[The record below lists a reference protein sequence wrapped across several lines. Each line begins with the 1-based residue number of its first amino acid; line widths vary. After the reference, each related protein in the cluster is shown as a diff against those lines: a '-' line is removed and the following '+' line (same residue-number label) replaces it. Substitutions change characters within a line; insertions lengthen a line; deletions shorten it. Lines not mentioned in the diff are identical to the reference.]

1 MERRINKKLE
11 GYVTS
16 FKDSI
21 RNKISELFSVDS
33 SVGEANNAYPS
44 DLDDKIKIND
54 LLEHVYDYERLVLS
68 KDDLNKRKRIK
79 NSIPINNRCNAKR
92 ANGEQ
97 CTRRRKDDCEFCGT
111 HVKGTPHGYI
121 QLNSKGE
128 ELSEKKIEV
137 VAEEVLGIVYYIDNL
152 NNVYKTED
160 ILEGK
165 TNPEVIAKCVRNNN
179 TVSIPELGLI

>member
-11 GYVTS
+11 VYVTS
-16 FKDSI
+16 FKDSL
-21 RNKISELFSVDS
+21 RNKISEL
-33 SVGEANNAYPS
+33 
-44 DLDDKIKIND
+44 DLNDKTKVND
-54 LLEHVYDYERLVLS
+54 LLEHIYDYERLTLS
-68 KDDLNKRKRIK
+68 KDDLIKRKRIK

-97 CTRRRKDDCEFCGT
+97 CTRRRKDECEFCGT
-111 HVKGTPHGYI
+111 HVKGTPHGFI
-121 QLNSKGE
+121 QLNSEGE

-137 VAEEVLGIVYYIDNL
+137 IAEEIFGIVYYIDNL

-165 TNPEVIAKCVRNNN
+165 INPSIIAKCIRNNGSV
-179 TVSIPELGLI
+179 TIPELGLV